1 MPCCLP
7 WRNIPQNENPA
18 ILEIMEFNEHKP
30 IYLQISDTIC
40 DKILSCEWLEEERIP
55 SVRELG
61 VTLGV
66 NPNTIMRTYE
76 HLQSIEIISN
86 KRGVGYFVNTGAK
99 NTIIALQREQFIRDE
114 LPKIKRRMNLL
125 GLKPSEIF

>member
-1 MPCCLP
+1 MIVCAATNNAGKLKEL
-7 WRNIPQNENPA
+7 RR
-18 ILEIMEFNEHKP
+18 ILTRCGHEVKS
-30 IYLQISDTIC
+30 L
-40 DKILSCEWLEEERIP
+40 
-55 SVRELG
+55 RELG

>member
-1 MPCCLP
+1 
-7 WRNIPQNENPA
+7 
-18 ILEIMEFNEHKP
+18 
-30 IYLQISDTIC
+30 
-40 DKILSCEWLEEERIP
+40 
-55 SVRELG
+55 VRELG

-76 HLQSIEIISN
+76 HLQNLEIISN
-86 KRGVGYFVNTGAK
+86 KRGVGYFVNIGAK